1 MNDLT
6 PVPESFKYQS
16 IQDAV
21 DCINEGWFLSK
32 VDLSDAYR
40 VVRTHP
46 SNWDY
51 TGLKWAFKGE
61 REPTYM
67 VDTRLPFG
75 ASKSPFIFTELSQAV
90 PRIMAEKRFP
100 NIVVYIDDFLIVES
114 SYKRCKKAMTTLM

>member
-1 MNDLT
+1 M
-6 PVPESFKYQS
+6 PEYFKYQF

-21 DCINEGWFLSK
+21 DCINEGCFLSK
-32 VDLSDAYR
+32 VDLSNAYR

-51 TGLKWAFKGE
+51 TGLKWTFKGE

-90 PRIMAEKRFP
+90 RRIMAEKGFQ
-100 NIVVYIDDFLIVES
+100 ILLF
-114 SYKRCKKAMTTLM
+114 TLMIF